1 MDEQILYNNL
11 KIIYDFYIKTKNE
24 NFIRIEYIYID
35 DYDYFYKQSVCN
47 ENFYNGY
54 VRHLL
59 QIIKNCNLQYNTI
72 YRYVKA
78 PKDKVNIELQAQ
90 KERAKKNNIEE
101 EAFGTYASQGG
112 EKIVYRVKKSGH
124 GGYGGYKVVVVL

>member
-1 MDEQILYNNL
+1 MCGYNN
-11 KIIYDFYIKTKNE
+11 
-24 NFIRIEYIYID
+24 YIY
-35 DYDYFYKQSVCN
+35 F
-47 ENFYNGY
+47 
-54 VRHLL
+54 L
-59 QIIKNCNLQYNTI
+59 LQYNTI

-112 EKIVYRVKKSGH
+112 EKIVYRVKKSGP

>member
-72 YRYVKA
+72 YSY
-78 PKDKVNIELQAQ
+78 NIRQSAFEGSLNYSSIIVDYI
-90 KERAKKNNIEE
+90 KKFQSE
-101 EAFGTYASQGG
+101 
-112 EKIVYRVKKSGH
+112 
-124 GGYGGYKVVVVL
+124 